1 MPVPHVSGPDP
12 AALLPGPAP
21 ARAPERGARAPGT
34 TCAGARAPRGLPGAR
49 TAPRAACAPAA
60 STAARSAGPAPGSTA
75 VRWAAFGCVLAPVVL
90 VVYGASAG
98 GVMWVAPV
106 LAAVTGICRLL
117 LRRAERGGATGSRSA
132 AGDVPR

>member
-1 MPVPHVSGPDP
+1 MG
-12 AALLPGPAP
+12 
-21 ARAPERGARAPGT
+21 
-34 TCAGARAPRGLPGAR
+34 
-49 TAPRAACAPAA
+49 
-60 STAARSAGPAPGSTA
+60 TA

-117 LRRAERGGATGSRSA
+117 LRRAERGGATGARSA

>member
-1 MPVPHVSGPDP
+1 PRP
-12 AALLPGPAP
+12 AS
-21 ARAPERGARAPGT
+21 ARPPERGSRAPGT
-34 TCAGARAPRGLPGAR
+34 ACAGARPPRGLPGAR
-49 TAPRAACAPAA
+49 TTPGAACAPAA
-60 STAARSAGPAPGSTA
+60 STAARHAGPAPVSTA

-106 LAAVTGICRLL
+106 LAALTGICRLL
-117 LRRAERGGATGSRSA
+117 LRRAERGTKGARRA

>member
-1 MPVPHVSGPDP
+1 GPP
-12 AALLPGPAP
+12 GAPPGAARPGGPAP
-21 ARAPERGARAPGT
+21 APV
-34 TCAGARAPRGLPGAR
+34 
-49 TAPRAACAPAA
+49 
-60 STAARSAGPAPGSTA
+60 STA

-117 LRRAERGGATGSRSA
+117 LRRAERGA
-132 AGDVPR
+132 AGARAR